1 VAHHDTSM
9 ISVTELVAQLAEESL
24 VEINLDVIKK
34 TLEQSVDAGS
44 ALKQLSE
51 ELSVLREDYISRIVG
66 MTKALAVARQTED
79 ALADATHLVEALPA
93 MSAPQLVEQ
102 YRRTTAKFRDAFPAS
117 FGVLASSRRRAD
129 GRQRYSDFK

>member
-1 VAHHDTSM
+1 M
-9 ISVTELVAQLAEESL
+9 TELIAQLSAESL
-24 VEINLDVIKK
+24 VEIDLDAIRRA
-34 TLEQSVDAGS
+34 LEESVGVGS

-79 ALADATHLVEALPA
+79 ALADATDLVAALPS
-93 MSAPQLVEQ
+93 MSSPQLVEQ

-117 FGVLASSRRRAD
+117 FGLLASSRRRAD

>member
-1 VAHHDTSM
+1 M